1 MKKIVIFNV
10 GGALSCY
17 GEFNDKKVVID
28 LGCSSNFSPVND
40 FLIPLSERKAFTT
53 GDIYSPFPG
62 KKMIDQVFLSH
73 LDRDHIS
80 DYKNFRE
87 YFFAHYLTC
96 PNDNSKQ
103 LEKFKINRN
112 SLGVESEYRNLILDD
127 MSLRTT
133 SVPFNMLMS
142 PENPLVS
149 IIDEISLF
157 YITPQECESEE
168 ILKIG
173 YANNISLVLFLKV
186 GDKTVL
192 IPGDLLKD
200 GMIHLIDNHP
210 HFKNL
215 LETDGVDYLIA
226 PHHGLQTSFSEYLFQ
241 TMRANRT
248 RLNIIS
254 EKVRT
259 DDSSTNRTNVD
270 SRYYNSEYSTG
281 NNTLNTNAVKTSTG
295 HIIIDFETPDPEIK
309 KLVNIEDVINEF
321 CK

>member
-17 GEFNDKKVVID
+17 GEFNNKKVIID
-28 LGCSSNFSPVND
+28 LGCSSTFSPVND
-40 FLIPLSERKAFTT
+40 FLIPLSKRKQFKIGAS
-53 GDIYSPFPG
+53 YAPFLG
-62 KKMIDQVFLSH
+62 KKIIDQVFLSH

-87 YFFAHYLTC
+87 YFFADFLTC
-96 PNDNSKQ
+96 PNDNNQ
-103 LEKFKINRN
+103 QHEKFKVNRN
-112 SLGVESEYRNLILDD
+112 SLGVESESRNLVLDD
-127 MSLRTT
+127 MSIRTT
-133 SVPFNMLMS
+133 NSPFSMLMS

-157 YITPQECESEE
+157 YITPQECENEQ
-168 ILKIG
+168 ILKLG

-200 GMIHLIDNHP
+200 GMIHLIDNNAQ
-210 HFKNL
+210 FKDL
-215 LETDGVDYLIA
+215 LNSDGVDYLVA

-241 TMRANRT
+241 NMRGNKT

-254 EKVRT
+254 EKVRVT
-259 DDSSTNRTNVD
+259 DSGENRTDVD
-270 SRYYNSEYSTG
+270 SRYYSSEYSTAD
-281 NNTLNTNAVKTSTG
+281 NTLNAYGVKTSLG
-295 HIIIDFETPDPEIK
+295 HIVIDFETSDPEIK
-309 KLVNIEDVINEF
+309 RLVNIADVIDEF

>member
-17 GEFNDKKVVID
+17 GEFSNKKVIID
-28 LGCSSNFSPVND
+28 LGCNSNFSPVND
-40 FLIPLSERKAFTT
+40 FLIPLSERKSFII
-53 GDIYSPFPG
+53 GDNHTMFVG

-87 YFFAHYLTC
+87 HFFAHYLTC
-96 PNDNSKQ
+96 PNDNNQQ
-103 LEKFKINRN
+103 LDKFKVNRN
-112 SLGVESEYRNLILDD
+112 SLGVESEYRNLVLDD
-127 MSLRTT
+127 MSIRTT
-133 SVPFNMLMS
+133 SIPFNILMS

-157 YITPQECESEE
+157 YITPQECEKED
-168 ILKIG
+168 ILRIG

-200 GMIHLIDNHP
+200 GMIHLIDNNP
-210 HFKNL
+210 QFKGL
-215 LETDGVDYLIA
+215 LNNDGVDYLIA

-241 TMRANRT
+241 NMRGNKT

-254 EKVRT
+254 EKIRVA
-259 DDSSTNRTNVD
+259 DSTENRTNVD
-270 SRYYNSEYSTG
+270 SRYYSSEYSTAD
-281 NNTLNTNAVKTSTG
+281 NTLNAYGVKTSLG
-295 HIIIDFETPDPEIK
+295 HIVINFETPDPEIRK
-309 KLVNIEDVINEF
+309 IVNIEDVINEF
-321 CK
+321 L